1 VKKVSLLLRNR
12 NNLFGGT
19 LEMKA
24 YFIDM
29 GLPEEIPNIEHFPL
43 SPRMAHPHVPSS
55 PQEET
60 ELTLEITKRTLTPA
74 HKIQVEFWH
83 QGEKAAEVVSPV
95 KSSPSNPSN
104 LSHPSK
110 RKQRPDQR
118 ADQLGWIMG
127 VLALIVIAVT
137 IYGLYLNNKK
147 YSYKD
152 GFSKK
157 SSTPTIDF
165 YQGNN
170 AFTKKVQQERGVENE
185 FSGVEVRSLPG
196 GNTDMEIPVKDQMA
210 SMNEKLEKIR
220 AQKLIEE
227 PPIPMLEKLQ
237 KPAMPLGVKP
247 SDLKKF
253 DNPLEFNGML
263 PESLQQTD

>member
-1 VKKVSLLLRNR
+1 MAVGN
-12 NNLFGGT
+12 
-19 LEMKA
+19 
-24 YFIDM
+24 
-29 GLPEEIPNIEHFPL
+29 PEEIPNIEHFPL
-43 SPRMAHPHVPSS
+43 SPRMARPPVPSS
-55 PQEET
+55 AREET
-60 ELTLEITKRTLTPA
+60 ELAPEITKRSLTPA

-83 QGEKAAEVVSPV
+83 QGEQAAELATPV
-95 KSSPSNPSN
+95 KSN
-104 LSHPSK
+104 LSKRSK
-110 RKQRPDQR
+110 RTQRPDQR

-137 IYGLYLNNKK
+137 AYGLHLNNKK

-170 AFTKKVQQERGVENE
+170 AFAKKVLEEKGVEKE
-185 FSGVEVRSLPG
+185 SSGVEVLSLPG
-196 GNTDMEIPVKDQMA
+196 GNNDMEISLKDQMA
-210 SMNEKLEKIR
+210 SMNEKLEKVR

-227 PPIPMLEKLQ
+227 PPIPMPEKLQ
-237 KPAMPLGVKP
+237 KPGLPLGVKP
-247 SDLKKF
+247 TDLKKF

-263 PESLQQTD
+263 PKPLQRNN